1 MFDGYSNTKN
11 SERLHQQIKN
21 QFSDILF
28 DGCMTTIYQ
37 NDFLSNEKIIGS
49 YLKLLILKYI
59 KLLMM
64 QTP

>member
-1 MFDGYSNTKN
+1 MFDGYLNTKN

-28 DGCMTTIYQ
+28 DGGMTIYQ
-37 NDFLSNEKIIGS
+37 NDFLCNEKIIGS

-64 QTP
+64 QTL